1 MTHAV
6 VWNEDGG
13 ADYVGR
19 LELGDGC
26 ILLSG
31 RSNDDRAIER
41 RLLIGELE
49 AVELDRLSKPRG
61 DHAQGLILICPDRRR
76 IELAS
81 LDAPGTL
88 RELAESIAE
97 IRGKTAR

>member
-1 MTHAV
+1 MKHAV
-6 VWNEDGG
+6 VWNEDDGNH
-13 ADYVGR
+13 YVGR

-26 ILLSG
+26 IFLFG
-31 RSNDDRAIER
+31 RSNDDRAVER
-41 RLLIGELE
+41 RLRIGELE

-61 DHAQGLILICPDRRR
+61 DHAQGLILVSPNFRR

-81 LDAPGTL
+81 LEAPGTL

-97 IRGKTAR
+97 IRGKTAP

>member
-1 MTHAV
+1 VKHAV

-13 ADYVGR
+13 DEYVGR
-19 LELGDGC
+19 LEFGDGC

-31 RSNDDRAIER
+31 RSNEDRAVER
-41 RLLIGELE
+41 RLLIDELE

-61 DHAQGLILICPDRRR
+61 DHAQGLILVWPDLRR

-81 LDAPGTL
+81 LEAPGTL

-97 IRGKTAR
+97 LRGKAAR